1 MLSTGRYWNR
11 FTVPTVDDFQV
22 DDQQVEALQQKLRHL
37 YWPRQMRGRHCTIQ
51 HHRRNNGVDYFF
63 AYLDNWPDQLL
74 AFKDDGELGNLSGRY
89 AFANVFAFDKST
101 GMLDLAGGLSVPA
114 AEQSAWIS
122 QESVVLAAVIAPRFH
137 SPSQAEAVPNG
148 TTFDTTELPGTSFFP
163 PKAEEAEYAAIG
175 NAVHSYMAALP
186 SIRTLAD
193 ADKVLVAE
201 RCPSAYSVSG
211 LVPPPVLVS
220 AGERFRKWV
229 ESTYPGAL
237 WHVEVPVS
245 GPRSQGGQWAG
256 TADLV
261 LQLPGGAIAIID
273 HKSGPIRREHC
284 AKKATE
290 FAGQLSAYS
299 EVFEQAGKLIDSM
312 WIHFPL
318 AGVVGQ
324 AKVSIQ

>member
-1 MLSTGRYWNR
+1 MLHLLPREENENLRLLYVGCTRARQKLVFAHRSGKYALLALL
-11 FTVPTVDDFQV
+11 PTVDMLLNPELDAG
-22 DDQQVEALQQKLRHL
+22 EHKLDGIETTFLIRHL
-37 YWPRQMRGRHCTIQ
+37 
-51 HHRRNNGVDYFF
+51 
-63 AYLDNWPDQLL
+63 A
-74 AFKDDGELGNLSGRY
+74 A
-89 AFANVFAFDKST
+89 
-101 GMLDLAGGLSVPA
+101 DLAEGLSVPA

-137 SPSQAEAVPNG
+137 SPSQAEPVPNG
-148 TTFDTTELPGTSFFP
+148 TTFDITELPGTSFFP

-175 NAVHSYMAALP
+175 NAFHSYMAALP

-201 RCPSAYSVSG
+201 RCLSTYSVSAP
-211 LVPPPVLVS
+211 VPPTVLVS
-220 AGERFRKWV
+220 AGERFRNWV
-229 ESTYPGAL
+229 ESTYPEAI

-245 GPRSQGGQWAG
+245 GPRSQGGEWAG

-261 LQLPGGAIAIID
+261 LQLPGGAIVNID
-273 HKSGPIRREHC
+273 HKSAPIRREHC

-299 EVFEQAGKLIDSM
+299 EAFQQAGTSINSM

-324 AKVSIQ
+324 AKVR

>member
-1 MLSTGRYWNR
+1 MFSISVSLSMLHLLPREENENLRLLYVGCTRARQKLVFAHRSGKYALLALL
-11 FTVPTVDDFQV
+11 PTVDMLLNPELDAG
-22 DDQQVEALQQKLRHL
+22 EHKLDGIETTFLIRHL
-37 YWPRQMRGRHCTIQ
+37 
-51 HHRRNNGVDYFF
+51 
-63 AYLDNWPDQLL
+63 A
-74 AFKDDGELGNLSGRY
+74 A
-89 AFANVFAFDKST
+89 
-101 GMLDLAGGLSVPA
+101 DLAEGLSVPA

-137 SPSQAEAVPNG
+137 SPSQAEPVPNG
-148 TTFDTTELPGTSFFP
+148 TTFDITELPGTSFFP

-175 NAVHSYMAALP
+175 NAFHSYMAALP

-201 RCPSAYSVSG
+201 RCLSTYSVSAP
-211 LVPPPVLVS
+211 VPPTVLVS
-220 AGERFRKWV
+220 AGERFRNWV
-229 ESTYPGAL
+229 ESTYPEAI

-245 GPRSQGGQWAG
+245 GPRSQGGEWAG
-256 TADLV
+256 TAELV
-261 LQLPGGAIAIID
+261 LQLPGGAIVNID
-273 HKSGPIRREHC
+273 HKSAPIRREHC

-299 EVFEQAGKLIDSM
+299 EAFQQAGTSINSM

-324 AKVSIQ
+324 AKVR